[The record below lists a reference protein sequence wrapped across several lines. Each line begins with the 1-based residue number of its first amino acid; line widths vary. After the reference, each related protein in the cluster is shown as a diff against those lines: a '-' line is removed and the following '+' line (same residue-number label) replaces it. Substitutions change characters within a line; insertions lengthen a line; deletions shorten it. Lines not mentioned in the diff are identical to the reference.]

1 MSSTRRDLL
10 GSAGF
15 TALAGIAAV
24 TLAVPKASAAQTDA
38 SPVGIPLAGRYTD
51 QIAELERQW
60 ATHDG
65 HPDAELIA
73 LCDQVIAIE
82 AEWAASVS
90 ISSEMDSLDPAYA
103 AYDRRELALIDAKYP
118 LIDQI
123 NEMPTHTPAGF
134 RARARVILSADYG
147 ELERHDNHHGM
158 LLALLQGLMAEVDHV

>member
-10 GSAGF
+10 GSASF

-24 TLAVPKASAAQTDA
+24 TLAIPKASAARTDA
-38 SPVGIPLAGRYTD
+38 SSVENPPTGLYTV
-51 QIAELERQW
+51 QIAEIERQW

-90 ISSEMDSLDPAYA
+90 VSSEMDTKDPAYA
-103 AYDRRELALIDAKYP
+103 AFDRRELALIDAKYP
-118 LIDQI
+118 LIDRI
-123 NEMPTHTPAGF
+123 NGMPTHTPAGF
-134 RARARVILSADYG
+134 RARALVILSGDYG
-147 ELERHDNHHGM
+147 EMERHDNHHGM
-158 LLALLQGLMAEVDHV
+158 LAALINGLAGEPDNV